1 MPASRQAA
9 ATASSADGAV
19 TTPARV
25 LWLIKG
31 LGPGGAER
39 LLVDA
44 ARSIERDRF
53 DVSAAY
59 LLAEKDQLVGEL
71 RDAGVRSTCLGAR
84 GDLDPRWVAGLRRLV
99 HDRGIDLVH
108 AHSPVA
114 AVGARLGVGG
124 RTAIVTTE
132 HNTWDRYRPATRRAN
147 AATFARQQA
156 VIAVSNEVARSIGH
170 RIRSRPGPSVEV
182 IPNGIDAEALRTA
195 ALPREAARRELG
207 LPLEVPVVGT
217 IGGVTAKKGH
227 VDLVRAAARLV
238 RSLPDA
244 RVAIVGLE
252 IDAGPVRHAIA
263 AAGLQGRVLLA
274 GYRPEA
280 ARLLRA
286 FDVFTL
292 ASRYEGM
299 PLSLLEAMV
308 LGLPVV
314 ATSVG
319 GIPEVVTSGRDGL
332 LVAPGDE
339 VALAAAWE
347 ELVADPARG
356 ASLGAAAARTAER
369 FSLGE
374 TVRRTQDVYDAALAD
389 RRRR

>member
-1 MPASRQAA
+1 VVAPAH
-9 ATASSADGAV
+9 
-19 TTPARV
+19 V

-39 LLVDA
+39 LLVGA
-44 ARSIERDRF
+44 AGRIERDRF

-59 LLAEKDQLVGEL
+59 LLPGKDHLVGEL
-71 RDAGVRSTCLGAR
+71 REAGVRSVCLGAR
-84 GDLDPRWVAGLRRLV
+84 GDLDPRWVARLRRLV
-99 HDRGIDLVH
+99 LDRRIDLVH

-114 AVGARLGVGG
+114 SVGARLGVGS
-124 RTAIVTTE
+124 RAAIVTTE

-156 VIAVSNEVARSIGH
+156 VIAVSDEVARSIG
-170 RIRSRPGPSVEV
+170 RRPGPPVEV
-182 IPNGIDAEALRTA
+182 IPNGVDAEALRAA

-207 LPLEVPVVGT
+207 LPPDGAVVGT

-252 IDAGPVRHAIA
+252 IDAGPVRDAIA
-263 AAGLQGRVLLA
+263 AAGLQHRVLLA
-274 GYRPEA
+274 GYRRQA
-280 ARLLRA
+280 ARLLLA

-299 PLSLLEAMV
+299 PLSLLEAMAV
-308 LGLPVV
+308 GLPVV
-314 ATSVG
+314 ATRVG

-332 LVAPGDE
+332 LVAPDDD
-339 VALAAAWE
+339 VALAAAWAA
-347 ELVADPARG
+347 LVADPARR
-356 ASLGAAAARTAER
+356 ASLGAAAVRTAER

-374 TVRRTQDVYDAALAD
+374 TVRRTQDVYDAALTD
-389 RRRR
+389 GQRS